1 MFALAGKFIK
11 TVVPGVI
18 KPLRVLW
25 NEMVGFVFL
34 VFAVIAGGSTVKAW
48 RTFDGSG
55 DSTVR
60 LILSGSFTTVM
71 AILGISSFFRA
82 RKISRT

>member
-1 MFALAGKFIK
+1 MLAAAGKFVK

-25 NEMVGFVFL
+25 NEMIGFVFL
-34 VFAVIAGGSTVKAW
+34 VFGVIAGASAIRSW
-48 RTFDGSG
+48 RAFDGSG
-55 DSTVR
+55 DAVLR
-60 LILSGSFTTVM
+60 VGLSGFFALIMTVLGVTSF
-71 AILGISSFFRA
+71 LRA

>member
-11 TVVPGVI
+11 TVVPEII

-25 NEMVGFVFL
+25 NEMIGFVFL
-34 VFAVIAGGSTVKAW
+34 VFAVIAGGSTIRAW
-48 RTFDGSG
+48 RALDGSG
-55 DSTVR
+55 DTTVR
-60 LILSGSFTTVM
+60 LVLSGSFTVVM
-71 AILGISSFFRA
+71 GILGISSFFRA

>member
-11 TVVPGVI
+11 TVVPEII

-25 NEMVGFVFL
+25 NEMIGFVFL
-34 VFAVIAGGSTVKAW
+34 VFAVIAGGSTIRAW
-48 RTFDGSG
+48 RAFDGSG
-55 DSTVR
+55 DTTVR
-60 LILSGSFTTVM
+60 LVLSGSFTVVM
-71 AILGISSFFRA
+71 GILGISSFFRA